1 MNKIKFT
8 MENYE
13 RCKCPTCPVQAQNK
27 CIMKEKSEIPPKIKE
42 EIDKE
47 TLPGMYCAKG
57 EATCTVLD
65 TKQICQCYS
74 CPLWTE
80 YDLLHG
86 KPMKYFCRDVAA
98 K

>member
-1 MNKIKFT
+1 LNKIKFT
-8 MENYE
+8 LENYE
-13 RCKCPTCPVQAQNK
+13 RCKCPTCPVQAPNK
-27 CIMKEKSEIPPKIKE
+27 CIMKEKSEIQPKIKE
-42 EIDKE
+42 EIDQAVR
-47 TLPGMYCAKG
+47 GMYCANG
-57 EATCTVLD
+57 EATFTGLD

-86 KPMKYFCRDVAA
+86 KLMKYFCRDGAA

>member
-8 MENYE
+8 LENYE
-13 RCKCPTCPVQAQNK
+13 RCKCPKCPVQAHDK
-27 CIMKEKSEIPPKIKE
+27 CIMEKQVEIEHKIQE
-42 EIDKE
+42 ARIDQEIV
-47 TLPGMYCAKG
+47 GMYCANGK
-57 EATCTVLD
+57 TTSTVLD
-65 TKQICQCYS
+65 KKQICQCYR

-86 KPMKYFCRDVAA
+86 NPMKYFCRDVAA